1 HAVLARAAGTG
12 ARAAV
17 EQIPGGIDAVSAVD
31 PPFTADEIPA
41 TALVEVR
48 RASEHEQP
56 EQGERPGQPR
66 PMAVSS
72 PPGGTSQGVHRQDDG
87 REPRFPSTP
96 LTVLRPRQP
105 SPSNREDPNG
115 DGGTKNASATAR
127 RLMPPSEP
135 CSTRPRAPSPRLPID
150 AAGSRRRRRGPPRL
164 RRGRR

>member
-31 PPFTADEIPA
+31 PPFTADEVPA

-56 EQGERPGQPR
+56 EQGERPKQPR
-66 PMAVSS
+66 PTAVSS

-105 SPSNREDPNG
+105 SPSSSEDRTGMAAKVQRKMPALLH
-115 DGGTKNASATAR
+115 GGS
-127 RLMPPSEP
+127 
-135 CSTRPRAPSPRLPID
+135 CPRASHALLAPVR
-150 AAGSRRRRRGPPRL
+150 PPRVSPSMQL
-164 RRGRR
+164 A